1 MNKALN
7 ILFYVLCIVAGLA
20 GYFADT
26 YLNLE
31 HVGIGNTGPAITIV
45 VIAICSAI
53 SLTVASMA
61 FKVGKYGI
69 AILCSVGFLTA
80 VIWSA
85 PVSLSRISASIDAKQ
100 TKKDSHLEKRK
111 LLQQALNDVK
121 DMRLKESKKGG
132 CGKNC
137 QKLVDKEQQIMM
149 ELANLGLP
157 QDENGASKRIAYAIP
172 FIDAKTVEM
181 IVPISAVIALTC
193 LMNGLLTF
201 GISSLLEMIKKPKQ
215 TEQIKAAQSVPKENI
230 VKKDNI
236 MNGEEILSSRE
247 KKDPVVKMVERLGE
261 ISLSDIAE
269 SMEKSPPYVS
279 TYVSDL
285 ERRGLIKK
293 NRRGRRVF
301 LSLP

>member
-7 ILFYVLCIVAGLA
+7 ILFYVLCIIAGLA

-31 HVGIGNTGPAITIV
+31 HVGIENTGPAITIV

-61 FKVGKYGI
+61 FKVGKYAI
-69 AILCSVGFLTA
+69 ATLCSIGFLTA

-121 DMRLKESKKGG
+121 EMRLKESKKGG
-132 CGKNC
+132 CRKNC
-137 QKLVDKEQQIMM
+137 LGLVDKEHQIMM
-149 ELANLGLP
+149 DLANLGLP

-201 GISSLLEMIKKPKQ
+201 GISSLLEMIKKPNQ
-215 TEQIKAAQSVPKENI
+215 TEQKTVQSVLKENV

-236 MNGEEILSSRE
+236 MNGEEILPSRD
-247 KKDPVVKMVERLGE
+247 KKDPIVKMVERLGE

-269 SMEKSPPYVS
+269 KMEKSPPYVS

>member
-7 ILFYVLCIVAGLA
+7 ILFYVLCIIAGLA

-31 HVGIGNTGPAITIV
+31 HVGIENTGPAITIV

-61 FKVGKYGI
+61 FKVGKYAI
-69 AILCSVGFLTA
+69 ATLCSIGFLTA

-121 DMRLKESKKGG
+121 EMRLKESKKGG

-149 ELANLGLP
+149 DLANLGLP

-193 LMNGLLTF
+193 LMNGLLTL
-201 GISSLLEMIKKPKQ
+201 GISSLLEMIKKPNQ
-215 TEQIKAAQSVPKENI
+215 TEQKTVQSVLKENV

-236 MNGEEILSSRE
+236 MNGEEILPSRD
-247 KKDPVVKMVERLGE
+247 KKDPIVKMVERLGE

-269 SMEKSPPYVS
+269 KMEKSPPYVS